1 MRLWYQSMSRQE
13 EWGGYPA
20 VLRAILDKVKDPGTE
35 IHVAGITEIGGVG
48 DQFRYLEYLETG
60 EVLKNVQRAVVEG
73 YDAFLIGNIADP
85 GLREAREI
93 ANIPVL
99 GLCEVSNACRLHDG
113 GELLLRDDQR
123 EVHAARGGE
132 CRSLWSTLPFRRCVA
147 DADRAIDRPRS
158 RF

>member
-1 MRLWYQSMSRQE
+1 MRLWYQSMSRQT

-20 VLRAILDKVKDPGTE
+20 VLRSILDKVKDPGTE

-60 EVLKNVQRAVVEG
+60 EVLKNVQRAVLEG

-99 GLCEVSNACRLHDG
+99 GLCESAYG
-113 GELLLRDDQR
+113 GELLVRDHQR

-132 CRSLWSTLPFRRCVA
+132 CRSLWSALPFHRCVA
-147 DADRAIDRPRS
+147 DAYRPVDRPRP